1 MNMNIHEL
9 KEYRD
14 KHHVFAD
21 RRDAG
26 MTLGSMIKAEYG
38 SIKDGLV
45 LAIPS
50 GGVPV
55 GIAVS
60 KTMDTPFDLIIVRK
74 LQIPGNPEAG
84 FGAMTLDGCVII
96 NELLRAEFF
105 LSPTQIQEEEMRVH
119 AELESRNNLFREGRP
134 FPALKGKTV
143 ILVDDGIASGYTMMA
158 SIHTV
163 KREDVLQIIVAVPT
177 APVRSLE
184 KVAAEV
190 DAVFCPNIRSG
201 PYFAVADAYRLWY
214 DLNQQEV
221 IVLLKR
227 ASMTK
232 NVTIKN
238 LAGGMI

>member
-1 MNMNIHEL
+1 MNIHEL

-14 KHHVFAD
+14 KRYVFAD
-21 RRDAG
+21 RRAAG
-26 MTLGSMIKAEYG
+26 QTLGSMLKSAYG

-60 KTMDTPFDLIIVRK
+60 KTLDIPFDLVIARK
-74 LQIPGNPEAG
+74 LQIPSNPEAG
-84 FGAMTLDGCVII
+84 FGAMTLDGCVFI
-96 NELLRAEFF
+96 NELLLAEFF
-105 LSPTQIQEEEMRVH
+105 LSPAQVKEEEKRVY
-119 AELESRNNLFREGRP
+119 AELVSRNNLFREGRP
-134 FPALKGKTV
+134 FPALKGRTV

-163 KREDVLQIIVAVPT
+163 KREDVLQTIVAVPT
-177 APVRSLE
+177 APVRSIE

-201 PYFAVADAYRLWY
+201 PYFAVADAYRHWY

-221 IVLLKR
+221 IDLLKR
-227 ASMTK
+227 ASMNK
-232 NVTIKN
+232 NITIKN
-238 LAGGMI
+238 IAGGMI